1 MERGGGVPRAQITQQ
16 NRPLLKQWQT
26 SLLLLYHPW
35 PLCVCESRGW
45 WVASQASRW
54 GHSSQSRTVHL
65 YDTGRSLAVVANHGE
80 NKNIS
85 FLSLWHWISI
95 IFKIFGIGNPRL
107 HSGRKFTRYQGLF
120 TMWWASV
127 WERQPGTETSH
138 SWCGGGT
145 NRKSRSAQWPSV
157 WQEKVKEH
165 NLPSAPA
172 TGDVNGITQSRAR
185 FRQHQVGTE
194 GETKKAYPPCAD
206 GPYKKTLTR
215 ELRSVKLKIQRESTP
230 IKKIVN
236 RKKWIL
242 RSIHLCLWWKSRKN
256 EHNKRSDSRTI
267 GRGENGAGCEGS
279 KINVVG
285 GIRKYCKET
294 KKAMAE
300 LKRVLQSGKQ
310 NGQYGQLIHCCAGP
324 VYEKF

>member
-1 MERGGGVPRAQITQQ
+1 MWRWDKPEKQIGTVTFSVAGKGKGTQ
-16 NRPLLKQWQT
+16 P
-26 SLLLLYHPW
+26 
-35 PLCVCESRGW
+35 PLCTCNWGCKWHHSVQSKIPTAPGGYRRG
-45 WVASQASRW
+45 
-54 GHSSQSRTVHL
+54 
-65 YDTGRSLAVVANHGE
+65 
-80 NKNIS
+80 
-85 FLSLWHWISI
+85 
-95 IFKIFGIGNPRL
+95 
-107 HSGRKFTRYQGLF
+107 
-120 TMWWASV
+120 
-127 WERQPGTETSH
+127 
-138 SWCGGGT
+138 
-145 NRKSRSAQWPSV
+145 
-157 WQEKVKEH
+157 
-165 NLPSAPA
+165 
-172 TGDVNGITQSRAR
+172 
-185 FRQHQVGTE
+185 
-194 GETKKAYPPCAD
+194 TKKAYPPCAD
-206 GPYKKTLTR
+206 GPYKKTLTH

-267 GRGENGAGCEGS
+267 GWGENGAGCEGS
-279 KINVVG
+279 KINVVD